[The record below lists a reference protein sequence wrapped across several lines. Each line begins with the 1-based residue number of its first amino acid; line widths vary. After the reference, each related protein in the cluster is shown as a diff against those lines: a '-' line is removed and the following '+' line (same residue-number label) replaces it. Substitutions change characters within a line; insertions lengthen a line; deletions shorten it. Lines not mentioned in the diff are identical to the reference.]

1 MNWKS
6 RDRFHPP
13 LLLGARSEQ
22 NGGAAEELELHD
34 DHQDGFET
42 ASTPSVK
49 NGETIESMLEPAV
62 VLPTLDLDRPAGE
75 TASRESKPV
84 KAAKGKKAKPED
96 LTELA
101 PIAEAQ
107 PAVDGAK
114 AKTLPVWARLAYP
127 AAFALAAL
135 WAGPMIA
142 FSASYQ
148 SRFGAFEYRP
158 FPVIVFSALAILPA
172 VFLILGAYVLR
183 QAAKLSLET
192 RRARDLADELAIPA
206 ALAVDHA
213 GGAADA
219 VRREVARATEAG
231 EAAERQLLSLRQALA
246 EESERL
252 IAATG
257 DAERTA
263 KALTESLARERAE
276 LEALTA
282 GLDGQVAAVND
293 AIGRQTQMVV
303 ETSDL
308 AATQL
313 QEAEAALAA
322 RATDLA
328 AAAGEAGEAAELA
341 GEALSRQAERL
352 ETAGEL
358 VGSRLQALNENL
370 GRGHSRLADLAVQLQ
385 ADQQALSERLEAQR
399 LSAVAA
405 ASEAQEH
412 VAAATEG
419 AAAVAASLR
428 DLIAEADARL
438 RSVAEDVQGEQAALD
453 ARARASLAL
462 FRDAVSEERA
472 GFQAEAEAAQAA
484 LETRARNS
492 LSEFRETVSHER
504 AAIEAEAQGALASLH
519 QTAAASHD
527 AATASAEAARVQI
540 EQLGEA
546 AFAAAQ
552 RADQAFDSRI
562 SAARRAIEQSA
573 ALVEEAGD
581 RSVGRIDAGLAAA
594 REALRELESMLA
606 AVDSRIATVPAEA
619 KAKADMVQAA
629 VESGLADI
637 TASAK
642 KVMADS
648 EAVDGAL
655 QERVRRNYAMLS
667 EALTA
672 MGKVAAVTEQAA
684 RSGAFTPPPA
694 PAQAA
699 PPSAPAQPTP
709 AAAPTQPPVSRIVQ
723 AGIAR
728 PLPASSPAAAAFA
741 ERAIR
746 IPAAAP
752 TATPAEP
759 ALRPAALAPAAS
771 PAPPVSAGDIGLRP
785 RLRLTPEAPPTPQ
798 PIAAERPAPKT
809 FADLEAFT
817 RAAGRP
823 ATTQPPADAPRDTSA
838 WTWKDL
844 LSSID
849 EPPIDDEV
857 LAERLISEIE
867 TLGLDAATL
876 LPLSQIDAIA
886 VAMKRGDVTA
896 VREAVRS
903 LAPGAVRRLSRRVLT
918 DKVLR
923 AQADRYVR
931 RYEDLLN
938 DSARRDQEGFMT
950 AALLGS
956 DPGRAFLLFDA
967 AVGELH

>member
-1 MNWKS
+1 MNRKIH
-6 RDRFHPP
+6 RGLAFPP
-13 LLLGARSEQ
+13 LVLGAQTEKRD
-22 NGGAAEELELHD
+22 EEIR
-34 DHQDGFET
+34 
-42 ASTPSVK
+42 A
-49 NGETIESMLEPAV
+49 
-62 VLPTLDLDRPAGE
+62 AGE
-75 TASRESKPV
+75 ALARGDFPEADPV
-84 KAAKGKKAKPED
+84 KAQPDVLSHIEAEPARAASVTPPQEAPSETMESMFEPLGEAPRLDLGNAEALYGSNGHVRIAEIEPDRRKPKPAAKAKPERPQKAAKTKTER
-96 LTELA
+96 LTPLA
-101 PIAEAQ
+101 GSPPIAAS
-107 PAVDGAK
+107 PAA
-114 AKTLPVWARLAYP
+114 APLPVWAKLAYP
-127 AAFALAAL
+127 AALTLAAL

-142 FSASYQ
+142 FSVSYQ

-172 VFLILGAYVLR
+172 IFILIGAYVLR

-246 EESERL
+246 EESDRL

-263 KALTESLARERAE
+263 KALTESLSRERAE
-276 LEALTA
+276 MAALTA
-282 GLDGQVAAVND
+282 GLDCQVAAVND

-303 ETSDL
+303 EASDL

-341 GEALSRQAERL
+341 GEALARQAERL

-358 VGSRLQALNENL
+358 VGSRLQNLNENL

-385 ADQQALSERLEAQR
+385 ADQEALSERLEAQR
-399 LSAVAA
+399 LSLEAQRLNALTV
-405 ASEAQEH
+405 ASEAHAQ
-412 VAAATEG
+412 VAAVTEG
-419 AAAVAASLR
+419 ASTVAASLR
-428 DLIAEADARL
+428 DLIAEADSRL
-438 RSVAEDVQGEQAALD
+438 RSVGEEVQGEQAALD
-453 ARARASLAL
+453 ARARAALSL
-462 FRDAVSEERA
+462 FRDAVSEER
-472 GFQAEAEAAQAA
+472 
-484 LETRARNS
+484 T
-492 LSEFRETVSHER
+492 
-504 AAIEAEAQGALASLH
+504 AIEAEAKDALAGLH
-519 QTAAASHD
+519 EIAATTREAAA
-527 AATASAEAARVQI
+527 ASAEAARAQI

-546 AFAAAQ
+546 AFVVGQ

-562 SAARRAIEQSA
+562 AAARRAIEESA
-573 ALVEEAGD
+573 TLVEEAGD
-581 RSVGRIDAGLAAA
+581 RSIGRIDAGLAAA
-594 REALRELESMLA
+594 REALIELESMLA
-606 AVDSRIATVPAEA
+606 SVDGRIAGVPAEA
-619 KAKADMVQAA
+619 KAQADMVRAA

-637 TASAK
+637 AASAK
-642 KVMADS
+642 RVMTES
-648 EAVDGAL
+648 EAVDGAF
-655 QERVRRNYAMLS
+655 QERVRRNYEMLS
-667 EALTA
+667 EALKT
-672 MGKVAAVTEQAA
+672 MGKVATVTEQAA
-684 RSGAFTPPPA
+684 RTAAVPPVPA
-694 PAQAA
+694 PAPAPVQAQSA
-699 PPSAPAQPTP
+699 PP
-709 AAAPTQPPVSRIVQ
+709 AAPPVSRIVQ

-728 PLPASSPAAAAFA
+728 PLSASSPAAAAFA

-746 IPAAAP
+746 VPATHAP
-752 TATPAEP
+752 AAEP
-759 ALRPAALAPAAS
+759 ALRPAALPPSAAEM
-771 PAPPVSAGDIGLRP
+771 GLRP
-785 RLRLTPEAPPTPQ
+785 RLRLTPEPETVVP
-798 PIAAERPAPKT
+798 ERPAYV
-809 FADLEAFT
+809 AEGD
-817 RAAGRP
+817 RP
-823 ATTQPPADAPRDTSA
+823 APQTHTSLDAFQRPPAARMERPDAPRDTTA

-867 TLGLDAATL
+867 ALGLDAATL

-886 VAMKRGDVTA
+886 VAMKRGDVEA
-896 VREAVRS
+896 VREAVRG

-938 DSARRDQEGFMT
+938 DSARRDREGFMT